1 MAPSLMARWMLEV
14 EEQLNR
20 LLAPAHFHRLAT
32 DHGRERGQ
40 SLLTVEQK
48 PRALVGVPVLCDGE
62 LLQRDGLVSLPE

>member
-40 SLLTVEQK
+40 SLLTVE
-48 PRALVGVPVLCDGE
+48 LFTVGERSEPAPFEGIVRL
-62 LLQRDGLVSLPE
+62 